1 MRSAI
6 RRRRGESEE
15 ESVFISMT
23 DMTVSFLF
31 IVMILLAFF
40 ASQFRPEDVVPKSE
54 LEDAIRKYE
63 EAVLKYKDA
72 DRQLND
78 ARVTIDKQ
86 NFQIAE
92 LEDEVAFLQRKIEL
106 LEARKLNAVEEYAK
120 AADEARKRIVDQLK
134 EKVQE
139 AFPNVEV
146 SISESGD
153 ILRFSGDSFFA
164 KNKATID
171 NPRIRL
177 VVHALARGLDE
188 LLPCFTLGE
197 HSAWNALCNPDAVLV
212 DAVQIEGHTDS
223 DGPPANN
230 LRLSLAR
237 GASTFLEAEGHRPVL
252 LKYLNLEK
260 QPVMSVSGYGE
271 TRPIAPNVSS
281 AGKSLNRRIDLRL
294 IMVSAGDTDEV
305 LLIRDRLED
314 AAISAWQ
321 EGEKQ

>member
-1 MRSAI
+1 MRSVI
-6 RRRRGESEE
+6 RRRRAESEE

-63 EAVLKYKDA
+63 DA
-72 DRQLND
+72 DRQLKN
-78 ARVTIDKQ
+78 ARITIDQ
-86 NFQIAE
+86 QFFQIAE
-92 LEDEVAFLQRKIEL
+92 LDDEVAYLQRKIEL
-106 LEARKLNAVEEYAK
+106 LEAKKLNAVEEYAK
-120 AADEARKRIVDQLK
+120 AADLARKNIVIQLK
-134 EKVQE
+134 NKVQE

-146 SISESGD
+146 KISESGD
-153 ILRFSGDSFFA
+153 ILSFSGDSFFA

-197 HSAWNALCNPDAVLV
+197 HSAWNELCNPDAVLV

-223 DGPPANN
+223 DGPSENN

-271 TRPIAPNVSS
+271 TRPIAPNTSS

-294 IMVSAGDTDEV
+294 IMVSVGDTIEV
-305 LLIRDRLED
+305 KLIRNRLED
-314 AAISAWQ
+314 AAVSAWQ
-321 EGEKQ
+321 EGEEG